1 MDTITSSTEISSLF
15 AHAKRCNAHSVSL
28 LIKRN
33 EDRHGPRGR
42 VAFIAGKKNGNAVWR
57 NTAKRR
63 MRAIVRDLGGPWA
76 GYDVVFIA
84 KRDILEV
91 EYSKVLFACQT
102 LIRSEVEK

>member
-1 MDTITSSTEISSLF
+1 
-15 AHAKRCNAHSVSL
+15 
-28 LIKRN
+28 
-33 EDRHGPRGR
+33 
-42 VAFIAGKKNGNAVWR
+42 
-57 NTAKRR
+57 